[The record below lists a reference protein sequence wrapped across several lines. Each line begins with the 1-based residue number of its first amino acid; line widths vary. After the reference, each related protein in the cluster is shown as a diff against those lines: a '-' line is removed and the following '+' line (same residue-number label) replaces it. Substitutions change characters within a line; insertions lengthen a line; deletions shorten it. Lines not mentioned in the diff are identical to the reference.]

1 MKFSERLNNMWEKV
15 STAVVRPVKK
25 YVPAAMILF
34 GSFGSAK
41 AAPKETSDFKSNANT
56 TIVTGKTKGVAKS
69 SKFTFNNVRYD
80 AKTMHVED
88 INYLFMSGNKF
99 NAVYGGN
106 SIETA
111 KAYGPMLT
119 KMEDLKNFINKN
131 SEKYADLHEVIQK
144 HGIRSQAFENAWMKY
159 DVDGKRQ
166 EMTKDII
173 EYFWDNVYQPVFD
186 ANAKIGYPE
195 INKENYNKPETFGYV
210 ASVISCLG
218 QSSRQTTG
226 IYKEAMQ
233 VAKEKFG
240 DKANL
245 DNFVDASYD
254 IRHQRWGLA
263 KRYFGDDNKSGEK
276 YMNQKVREVMAQ
288 MGRGDRE
295 GSIIDFDGARLVDNT
310 RAVEK
315 TDAIKVETTDSL
327 EKMELYRVER
337 DNTIKLNPEN
347 KSLLQGLLQRA
358 SLSADVA
365 DLSQDEMNKF
375 LRDFNTTFSS
385 PEQLEAERQKTQEE
399 VEKLREKAD
408 EISYDN
414 YGFMG
419 KKIKIDYEEMARNPE
434 IIGHYYE
441 SGRNPIIKDKKKI
454 QNTTAMGLYQFNM
467 SNTMKVLA
475 DKFADEFPLLKQ
487 AKDNHGGSVR
497 TADYENAWK
506 FYSLGDNREK
516 FEKRQLKLMF
526 DQVKGANYKNSF
538 DWMTKHCGAPEIT
551 LENYNNPEVCVYTGA
566 MMSLVNQSPRQS
578 TRFMKLAYERVKN
591 KSKTA
596 DVDWNQVG
604 VVVNDIKAEKWGKRK
619 SLYRRYK
626 GTKYNLGEKQMCEH
640 LIRYIKEM
648 PKLRAQ
654 IAEKERAIQYI
665 DYALNSIKKNSWDY
679 IASNDATDKESR
691 TQAIQAN
698 KDKFQKI
705 KIHARNMKEWHKAKQ
720 MAKRNDNVEILTGQD
735 YALHRGNTNTN
746 TNTNSNINGNSGNH
760 RA

>member
-34 GSFGSAK
+34 GSFGSVK
-41 AAPKETSDFKSNANT
+41 AAPKETSYFKKNIDT
-56 TIVTGKTKGVAKS
+56 TIVTGNKKVSTNSG
-69 SKFTFNNVRYD
+69 KFTFNHVRYD
-80 AKTMHVED
+80 AKKMHVED
-88 INYLFMSGNKF
+88 INVLFMSGN
-99 NAVYGGN
+99 NSAAMYGGN
-106 SIETA
+106 TM
-111 KAYGPMLT
+111 KTVKDFGPMLT
-119 KMEDLKNFINKN
+119 KISDLQKIIESKP
-131 SEKYADLHEVIQK
+131 EKYADLIAIIDK
-144 HGIRSQAFENAWMKY
+144 YGIRSDEF
-159 DVDGKRQ
+159 
-166 EMTKDII
+166 KDIMAGKYNNEDMRRELSGDVV
-173 EYFWDNVYQPVFD
+173 EYYWDSVYQPVFD
-186 ANAKIGYPE
+186 TNAKIGYPK

-288 MGRGDRE
+288 MGRGERE

-385 PEQLEAERQKTQEE
+385 PEQLETERQKTQEE
-399 VEKLREKAD
+399 VEKLREKAA
-408 EISYDN
+408 EISSDD

-419 KKIKIDYEEMARNPE
+419 KKMVIDYEEMARNPE

-467 SNTMKVLA
+467 GNTMKVLA

-578 TRFMKLAYERVKN
+578 TRFMKMAYERVKN
-591 KSKTA
+591 KSKNGEI
-596 DVDWNQVG
+596 DWNQVG
-604 VVVNDIKAEKWGKRK
+604 VVSNDIKAEKWGKRR

-665 DYALNSIKKNSWDY
+665 DYALSSIKKNSWDY
-679 IASNDATDKESR
+679 IASNDATDKESK
-691 TQAIQAN
+691 TQAIQDN
-698 KDKFQKI
+698 KDRFQKI
-705 KIHARNMKEWHKAKQ
+705 KNHARNMKEWFKVKQ
-720 MAKRNDNVEILTGQD
+720 MTKRNGNVEILTGHD
-735 YALHRGNTNTN
+735 YALNRTKVNTNTS
-746 TNTNSNINGNSGNH
+746 SNKNGGNH

>member
-166 EMTKDII
+166 EMTKDIV

-288 MGRGDRE
+288 MSRSGRE
-295 GSIIDFDGARLVDNT
+295 STTIDFDVARFADSL

-327 EKMELYRVER
+327 AKMELHKVEK
-337 DNTIKLNPEN
+337 DSATKLNPES
-347 KSLLQGLLQRA
+347 KSLLEGLLHKV

-365 DLSQDEMNKF
+365 DLTQDEVDKF
-375 LRDFNTTFSS
+375 LRDLNMTFSS
-385 PEQLEAERQKTQEE
+385 SSDLEAERQKAQED
-399 VEKLREKAD
+399 VDKLKERAA
-408 EISYDN
+408 EISSDN

-419 KKIKIDYEEMARNPE
+419 KKIKIDYEELISHPE
-434 IIGHYYE
+434 GVGHLPE
-441 SGRNPIIKDKKKI
+441 SGRNPIIKDSKSIKST
-454 QNTTAMGLYQFNM
+454 QAMGLYQFNM
-467 SNTMKVLA
+467 NNTMKLLA
-475 DKFADEFPLLKQ
+475 NALADEFPMLKT
-487 AKDNHGGSVR
+487 AKDNHGVR
-497 TADYENAWK
+497 STAYENAWK
-506 FYSLGDNREK
+506 NYSLGENHER
-516 FEKRQLKLMF
+516 FERRQLEFMF
-526 DQVKGANYKNSF
+526 DGFYKKSF
-538 DWMTKHCGAPEIT
+538 DWMTQKCGAPVIT
-551 LENYNNPEVCVYTGA
+551 KENYNNPEVCVYTGA

-578 TRFMKLAYERVKN
+578 TRFMKMAYERVKN
-591 KSKTA
+591 KSKNGEI
-596 DVDWNQVG
+596 DWNQVG
-604 VVVNDIKAEKWGKRK
+604 VVSNDIKAEKWGKRR
-619 SLYRRYK
+619 SLYRRYM
-626 GTKYNLGEKQMCEH
+626 GSKYNLGEKQISENMC
-640 LIRYIKEM
+640 RYIKEM

-720 MAKRNDNVEILTGQD
+720 MAKRNDNIEILSGQN